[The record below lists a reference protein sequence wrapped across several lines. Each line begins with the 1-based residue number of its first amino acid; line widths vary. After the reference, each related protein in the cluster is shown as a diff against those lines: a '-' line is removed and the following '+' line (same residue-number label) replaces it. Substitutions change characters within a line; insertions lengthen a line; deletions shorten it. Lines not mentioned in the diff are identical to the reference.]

1 MAEQKWDEEV
11 DLLVAGSGAAA
22 LSAAIAAADVGLSV
36 LVVESTDRWG
46 GTTAISGGGLCMPN
60 HPYMHTL
67 GKEDSPKKVR
77 EYMDTVIG
85 DVGPASSDERRDAYI
100 A

>member
-22 LSAAIAAADVGLSV
+22 LSAAIAAADEGLSV

-46 GTTAISGGGLCMPN
+46 GTTAISGGGLWMPN
-60 HPYMHTL
+60 HPDMHTL
-67 GKEDSPKKVR
+67 GKEDSPEKVR

-85 DVGPASSDERRDAYI
+85 DVGPARLR
-100 A
+100 